1 MAFDIKA
8 WTFSKRKNSTLQP
21 PAADAVEISVVLKE
35 ETSYNH
41 PVFLLRYDGDFPY
54 NYFAWG
60 SWYYFLVDVRSVRN
74 NLYEV
79 ECVLDPLATYKAEI
93 LASSAFVLY
102 SGNLGNANI
111 VDPRL
116 SIRAE
121 PTHSVNRFL
130 IDEISND
137 TLTAIVSVVGVNGC
151 ASYALSVSQAA
162 QLLRSISVWTD
173 NNIPEPSPISGS
185 NLDEVVDSI
194 MEIGTTITTG
204 LRQLVGTGSAPNAIR
219 SAMIVPIASGLISG
233 TSETIYLGMYDSGI
247 TGKRITGRII
257 GNIIHVGIPWQATGW
272 ERNEPYH
279 HLYLYLPYVGLIHLP
294 TSDLLNVGS
303 LTISYQIDAV
313 AGTLDYTVYA
323 GAASGVG
330 IAIGHYAAN
339 IGSPMAIGA
348 SNFTPLQAA
357 SILSAGAAGAAGIMA
372 AGGALG
378 AVAAGAASIM
388 GILNNAAPLPSSVG
402 SNGGLSGIEF
412 AGYCQTSYRAAS
424 AAVAPVIGSPTMAA
438 VQLGTVSGY
447 CQTRAASVAVSAPD
461 GIRQEINSL
470 LDSGVFIE

>member
-35 ETSYNH
+35 ETSYNN
-41 PVFLLRYDGDFPY
+41 PVFLLRYDGDFPF

-74 NLYEV
+74 NLFEV

-102 SGNLGNANI
+102 SGNLGNSNI

-121 PTHSVNRFL
+121 PT
-130 IDEISND
+130 ISANTFSLDFISEAPD
-137 TLTAIVSVVGVNGC
+137 TAVVSVVGMKGC
-151 ASYALSVSQAA
+151 ASYALSISDAA
-162 QLLRSISVWTD
+162 RLMRSISIWSED
-173 NNIPEPSPISGS
+173 NIPVPDEITGDT
-185 NLDEVVDSI
+185 LEEVVDSI
-194 MEIGTTITTG
+194 MSIGTTITTG

-219 SAMIVPIASGLISG
+219 SAMVVPFTSGSISG

-247 TGKRITGRII
+247 TGKRITGRIKSDI
-257 GNIIHVGIPWQATGW
+257 YNVNIPWQSSGW
-272 ERNEPYH
+272 EKNEPYH
-279 HLYLYLPYVGLIHLP
+279 HVYLYLPYVGLIHLP
-294 TSDLLNVGS
+294 ASDLLS
-303 LTISYQIDAV
+303 TSTLLISVIYDTAAATMDYIV
-313 AGTLDYTVYA
+313 TTSAGLR
-323 GAASGVG
+323 
-330 IAIGHYAAN
+330 IGHYSAN
-339 IGSPMAIGA
+339 VGAPLAIGA

-357 SILSAGAAGAAGIMA
+357 SVIGAGAAGAAGVMA
-372 AGGALG
+372 AGGPLG
-378 AVAAGAASIM
+378 AVAAGAASII
-388 GILNNAAPLPSSVG
+388 GILNNAAPLPSAIG
-402 SNGGLSGIEF
+402 SNGGLSGVEF
-412 AGYCQTSYRAAS
+412 QGACITAYRAAS
-424 AAVAPVIGSPTMAA
+424 AAVAPVIGAPTMAA

-470 LDSGVFIE
+470 LDSGIFIE

>member
-21 PAADAVEISVVLKE
+21 PEADAVEISVVLKE
-35 ETSYNH
+35 ETSYNN

-74 NLYEV
+74 NLFEV

-93 LASSAFVLY
+93 LATSAFVLY
-102 SGNLGNANI
+102 SGNLGNPNI

-121 PTHSVNRFL
+121 PT
-130 IDEISND
+130 ISANTFSLDFISEAPD
-137 TLTAIVSVVGVNGC
+137 TAVVSVVGMNGC
-151 ASYALSVSQAA
+151 ASYALSVSDAA
-162 QLLRSISVWTD
+162 RLMRSISIWSED
-173 NNIPEPSPISGS
+173 NIPEP
-185 NLDEVVDSI
+185 DEASDVGEAI
-194 MEIGTTITTG
+194 INIGTSITTG
-204 LRQLVGTGSAPNAIR
+204 IRQLVGTGSAPGAIR
-219 SAMIVPIASGLISG
+219 SAMVVPFTSGSISG
-233 TSETIYLGMYDSGI
+233 TSERIYLGMYDSGI
-247 TGKRITGRII
+247 TGTRITGRIKSDI
-257 GNIIHVGIPWQATGW
+257 YNVNIPWQASGW
-272 ERNEPYH
+272 EKNEPYH
-279 HLYLYLPYVGLIHLP
+279 HVYLYLPYVGLIHLP
-294 TSDLLNVGS
+294 ASDLLSTSTLLISVIYDTAAATMDYIVTTAAGLRIGHYSANVGS
-303 LTISYQIDAV
+303 PL
-313 AGTLDYTVYA
+313 
-323 GAASGVG
+323 
-330 IAIGHYAAN
+330 
-339 IGSPMAIGA
+339 AIGA

-357 SILSAGAAGAAGIMA
+357 SVIGAGAAGAAGVMA

-378 AVAAGAASIM
+378 AVAAGAASII
-388 GILNNAAPLPSSVG
+388 GILNNAAPLPSAIG
-402 SNGGLSGIEF
+402 SNGGLSGVEF
-412 AGYCQTSYRAAS
+412 QGACITAYRAAS

-470 LDSGVFIE
+470 LDSGIFIE

>member
-1 MAFDIKA
+1 MAIDLKA

-35 ETSYNH
+35 ETSYNN

-54 NYFAWG
+54 NYFSWG

-74 NLYEV
+74 NLFEV

-121 PTHSVNRFL
+121 PT
-130 IDEISND
+130 ISANTFSLDFISEAPD
-137 TLTAIVSVVGVNGC
+137 TAVVSVVGMNGC
-151 ASYALSVSQAA
+151 ASYALSVSDAA
-162 QLLRSISVWTD
+162 RLMRSISIWSED
-173 NNIPEPSPISGS
+173 NIPEP
-185 NLDEVVDSI
+185 DEASDVGEAI
-194 MEIGTTITTG
+194 INIGTSITTG
-204 LRQLVGTGSAPNAIR
+204 IRQLVGTGSAPGAIR
-219 SAMIVPIASGLISG
+219 SAMVVPFTSGSISG

-247 TGKRITGRII
+247 TGKRITGRIKTDI
-257 GNIIHVGIPWQATGW
+257 YNVNIPWQASGW
-272 ERNEPYH
+272 EKNEPYH
-279 HLYLYLPYVGLIHLP
+279 HVYLYLPYVGLIHLP
-294 TSDLLNVGS
+294 ASDLLS
-303 LTISYQIDAV
+303 TSTLLISVIYDTAAATMDYIV
-313 AGTLDYTVYA
+313 TTSAGLR
-323 GAASGVG
+323 
-330 IAIGHYAAN
+330 IGHYSAN
-339 IGSPMAIGA
+339 VGAPLAIGA

-357 SILSAGAAGAAGIMA
+357 SVIGAGAAGAAGVMA

-388 GILNNAAPLPSSVG
+388 GILNNAAPLPSAIG
-402 SNGGLSGIEF
+402 SNGGLSGVEF
-412 AGYCQTSYRAAS
+412 QGACITAYRAAS

-470 LDSGVFIE
+470 LDSGIFIE

>member
-1 MAFDIKA
+1 MAFEIKA

-35 ETSYNH
+35 ETSYNN

-74 NLYEV
+74 NLFEV

-121 PTHSVNRFL
+121 PT
-130 IDEISND
+130 ISANTFSLD
-137 TLTAIVSVVGVNGC
+137 FISEAPETAVVSVVGMNGC
-151 ASYALSVSQAA
+151 ASYALSISDAA
-162 QLLRSISVWTD
+162 RLMRSISIWSED
-173 NNIPEPSPISGS
+173 NIPEP
-185 NLDEVVDSI
+185 DEASDVGEAI
-194 MEIGTTITTG
+194 INIGTSITTG
-204 LRQLVGTGSAPNAIR
+204 IRQLVGTGSAPGAIR
-219 SAMIVPIASGLISG
+219 SAMVVPFTSGSISG
-233 TSETIYLGMYDSGI
+233 TSETIYLGMYNSGI
-247 TGKRITGRII
+247 TGKRITGRIKSDI
-257 GNIIHVGIPWQATGW
+257 YNVNIPWQASGW
-272 ERNEPYH
+272 EKNEPYH
-279 HLYLYLPYVGLIHLP
+279 HIYLYLPYVGLIHLP
-294 TSDLLNVGS
+294 ASDLLS
-303 LTISYQIDAV
+303 TSTLLISVIYDTAAATMDYIV
-313 AGTLDYTVYA
+313 TTSAGLR
-323 GAASGVG
+323 
-330 IAIGHYAAN
+330 IGHYSAN
-339 IGSPMAIGA
+339 VGAPLAIGA

-357 SILSAGAAGAAGIMA
+357 SVIGAGAAGAAGVMA

-378 AVAAGAASIM
+378 AVAAGAASII
-388 GILNNAAPLPSSVG
+388 GILNNAAPLPSAIG
-402 SNGGLSGIEF
+402 SNGGLSGVEF
-412 AGYCQTSYRAAS
+412 QGACITAYRAAS

-470 LDSGVFIE
+470 LDSGIFIE

>member
-35 ETSYNH
+35 ETSYNN

-121 PTHSVNRFL
+121 PT
-130 IDEISND
+130 ISANTFSLDFISEAPD
-137 TLTAIVSVVGVNGC
+137 TAVVSVVGMNGC
-151 ASYALSVSQAA
+151 ASYALSISDAA
-162 QLLRSISVWTD
+162 RLMRSISIWSED
-173 NNIPEPSPISGS
+173 NIPEP
-185 NLDEVVDSI
+185 DEASDVGEAI
-194 MEIGTTITTG
+194 INIGTSITTG
-204 LRQLVGTGSAPNAIR
+204 IRQLVGTGSAPGAIR
-219 SAMIVPIASGLISG
+219 SAMVVPFTSGSISG

-247 TGKRITGRII
+247 TGKRITGRIKSDI
-257 GNIIHVGIPWQATGW
+257 YNVNIPWQASGW
-272 ERNEPYH
+272 EKNEPYH
-279 HLYLYLPYVGLIHLP
+279 HVYLYLPYVGLIHLP
-294 TSDLLNVGS
+294 ASDLLS
-303 LTISYQIDAV
+303 TSTLLISVIYDTAAATMDYIV
-313 AGTLDYTVYA
+313 TTSAGLR
-323 GAASGVG
+323 
-330 IAIGHYAAN
+330 IGHYSAN
-339 IGSPMAIGA
+339 VGAPLAIGA

-357 SILSAGAAGAAGIMA
+357 SVIGAGAAGAAGVMA

-378 AVAAGAASIM
+378 AVAAGAASII
-388 GILNNAAPLPSSVG
+388 GILNNAAPLPSAIG
-402 SNGGLSGIEF
+402 SNGGLSGVEF
-412 AGYCQTSYRAAS
+412 QGACITAYRAAS
-424 AAVAPVIGSPTMAA
+424 AAVAPVIGTPTMAA
-438 VQLGTVSGY
+438 VQLGTVTGY

-470 LDSGVFIE
+470 LDSGIFIE